1 MSYFD
6 YKKYIKNN
14 PLLME
19 QEISEEIQVEVIPIS
34 FDISSVSPQIESFGE
49 IKQDITLAMSSNS
62 SDLFGLGEDIEKFS
76 GLSNPE
82 AEAYEETPTD
92 AYVYGLVQPMNGGND
107 MYFFTTGT
115 RLSGAAE
122 DLGVWPA
129 VIEQLSHEGL
139 HLTRMILT
147 KHLSETDNWVEDEWP
162 SIGEQ
167 ENDKLEEE
175 VVTTSLGLILDQI
188 TEPFLE
194 MAEKYIPELT
204 EEVRT
209 LR

>member
-1 MSYFD
+1 MDTFNLKEYLG
-6 YKKYIKNN
+6 NN
-14 PLLME
+14 PLLE
-19 QEISEEIQVEVIPIS
+19 QTLEGLQVENITIS
-34 FDISSVSPQIESFGE
+34 FDISSVSPKYKEIFGQIT
-49 IKQDITLAMSSNS
+49 QDITLAMGDT
-62 SDLFGLGEDIEKFS
+62 SDKVFELGEDIEKFS
-76 GLSNPE
+76 GLSQAE

-92 AYVYGLVQPMNGGND
+92 AYIYGLVQPMNGGND
-107 MYFFTTGT
+107 MYFFTNGT

-122 DLGVWPA
+122 ELGVWPA